1 MAEECSYFK
10 LLLTTDR
17 SILFRFQGRV
27 QEMNSV
33 LNEYDRN
40 LNIFSNV
47 TSGSQIFAPKLTQIR
62 PWTTV

>member
-17 SILFRFQGRV
+17 SILFRFQV

-33 LNEYDRN
+33 LNENDRN
-40 LNIFSNV
+40 LNIFGNV
-47 TSGSQIFAPKLTQIR
+47 TSGSQIVTPKLAQIR

>member
-17 SILFRFQGRV
+17 SILFRFQGQV

-40 LNIFSNV
+40 LFLV
-47 TSGSQIFAPKLTQIR
+47 T
-62 PWTTV
+62 